1 MFLGTHKTFA
11 HIQCQDSGVYC
22 AQSRFIYCRV
32 SEPAG
37 TQNILCISFFF
48 FWYVFGQPCSS
59 ECECTVEFVS
69 LPGYALSVTDKW
81 PNMGNFLVQ
90 EVGLIG

>member
-1 MFLGTHKTFA
+1 M
-11 HIQCQDSGVYC
+11 YC

-48 FWYVFGQPCSS
+48 FLYVFGQPCSS